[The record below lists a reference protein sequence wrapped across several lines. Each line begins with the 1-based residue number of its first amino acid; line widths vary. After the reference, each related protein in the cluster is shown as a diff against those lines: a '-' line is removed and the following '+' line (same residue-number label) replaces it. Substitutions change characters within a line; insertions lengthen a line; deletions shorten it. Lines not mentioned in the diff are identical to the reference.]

1 MQQQRKSFRQ
11 HVANMLA
18 TAMQRAPTVPLHQ
31 PERGATESLADY
43 HQRRRDSQAAVKA
56 LQNLGPSAPASRERI
71 QRRRMVRAY
80 GRRYLRRN
88 YTRVLQ
94 VASPF

>member
-18 TAMQRAPTVPLHQ
+18 TTMQRAPTVPLHQ

-43 HQRRRDSQAAVKA
+43 HQRRRDS
-56 LQNLGPSAPASRERI
+56 
-71 QRRRMVRAY
+71 
-80 GRRYLRRN
+80 
-88 YTRVLQ
+88 
-94 VASPF
+94 

>member
-18 TAMQRAPTVPLHQ
+18 TAMQRAPTVPLRQ

-56 LQNLGPSAPASRERI
+56 LQNLGPSAPSSRYRV
-71 QRRRMVRAY
+71 QVKFF
-80 GRRYLRRN
+80 GRRQDRRLRCRGYAIKGN
-88 YTRVLQ
+88 A
-94 VASPF
+94 ASPF